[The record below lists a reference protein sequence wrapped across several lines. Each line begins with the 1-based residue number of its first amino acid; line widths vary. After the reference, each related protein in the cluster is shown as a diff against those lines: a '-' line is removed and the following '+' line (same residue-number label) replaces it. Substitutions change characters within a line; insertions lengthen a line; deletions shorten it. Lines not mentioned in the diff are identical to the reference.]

1 MNKTLKGLASV
12 LAFASLTGCNGL
24 SDLENRVNVL
34 ESKVE
39 AFETVL
45 DVLNGNV
52 STMQALIDTSIPVT
66 SVSEAGGVYTLVFA
80 DGTSA
85 TLAQG
90 SEGVGVTPVVSIDEA
105 GYWTVNYGNG
115 PEYIYKDQAK
125 TQKVKAEGENASV
138 PVFGVDASGDY
149 WTVSTDGGKTF
160 TPVKD
165 GEGNPVP
172 VQISGSGQA
181 SFFEEV
187 SYENDVFTVKLKDL
201 GKVLEIPVISSF
213 YFRIEGSDVAQEF
226 AYGQTRTFR
235 IEQKGVASTLLTVPD
250 GWSGSLSGETLTL
263 TAPLMTRSL
272 TVDSSSEVSVLATSA
287 KGYAVVAK
295 MKVEML
301 SNDLWERYNEGKDI
315 VVGGLVVNRTTYPGA
330 ELISESR
337 SGVMKGVYFL
347 EPGVEAKISGGNPSQ
362 LIVIGRYAD
371 RRSTLKRERYL
382 NYSATSGEDYLV
394 FANVE
399 LDFTL
404 TTDDKNKAYMF
415 TLIGNDN
422 FETIIFENMKIE
434 MPDSKA
440 HLLYMRYTDSSP
452 DRSMNA
458 NIVVK
463 DCDINVAKSSGVSVI
478 CSDFT
483 GEKGKIASV
492 EFTGNTVS
500 SGSGSSDFR
509 VIQTSEQ
516 PLSLK
521 MESNTL
527 VNVTVAEGSE
537 VNIEN

>member
-1 MNKTLKGLASV
+1 MKKIFKGLASV
-12 LAFASLTGCNGL
+12 MAFASLTGCNGL

-39 AFETVL
+39 ALETVL

-66 SVSEAGGVYTLVFA
+66 SVSEADGVYTLVFA

-90 SEGVGVTPVVSIDEA
+90 TEGVGATPVVSIDED

-115 PEYIYKDQAK
+115 PEYIYKDAEK
-125 TQKVKAEGENASV
+125 TQKVKAEGEDAAV

-149 WTVSTDGGKTF
+149 WTVSTDGGNTF
-160 TPVKD
+160 SPVKD
-165 GEGNPVP
+165 GAGNPVP
-172 VQISGSGQA
+172 VQVNGSSQA

-187 SYENDVFTVKLKDL
+187 RYENDVFTVKLKGS
-201 GKVLEIPVISSF
+201 GKVLEIPVVSSF

-226 AYGQTRTFR
+226 AYGQTRTFKV
-235 IEQKGVASTLLTVPD
+235 EQKGVAGTLLTVPD
-250 GWSGSLSGETLTL
+250 GWSGSLSDETLTL
-263 TAPLMTRSL
+263 TAPLMAKSV

-295 MKVEML
+295 MKVEL
-301 SNDLWERYNEGKDI
+301 QSNDLWERYNEGKDI
-315 VVGGLVVNRTTYPGA
+315 VIGGLVINKTTYPGA

-337 SGVMKGVYFL
+337 SGVVKGVYFV
-347 EPGVEAKISGGNPSQ
+347 EPGVEATISGGNASQ

-382 NYSATSGEDYLV
+382 NYSATDGEDYLV

-399 LDFTL
+399 LDFTV
-404 TTDDKNKAYMF
+404 TTDAGQEYMF
-415 TLIGNDN
+415 TLIGDHN

-434 MPDSKA
+434 MPSSKSYVIYA
-440 HLLYMRYTDSSP
+440 KPPTSP
-452 DRSMNA
+452 GRALNGKV
-458 NIVVK
+458 VVK
-463 DCDINVAKSSGVSVI
+463 DCEINVAKSSGVSVI
-478 CSDFT
+478 CSDIA
-483 GEKGKIASV
+483 GENGKISSV
-492 EFTGNTVS
+492 EFAGNTVS
-500 SGSGSSDFR
+500 SASGSTGFR
-509 VIQTSEQ
+509 PIQTIEQ
-516 PLSLK
+516 PLSIK
-521 MESNTL
+521 VDSNTYE
-527 VNVTVAEGSE
+527 NVVLADDS

>member
-1 MNKTLKGLASV
+1 MKKIFKGLASV
-12 LAFASLTGCNGL
+12 LAFASLTGCSSL

-34 ESKVE
+34 ESKIE
-39 AFETVL
+39 ALETVL

-52 STMQALIDTSIPVT
+52 STMQTLIDTSVPVT
-66 SVSEAGGVYTLVFA
+66 SVSEADGVYTLVFA
-80 DGTSA
+80 DGSSA

-90 SEGVGVTPVVSIDEA
+90 TEGVGTTPVVSIDED
-105 GYWTVNYGNG
+105 GYWTVNYGSG

-125 TQKVKAEGENASV
+125 THKVKAEGEDA
-138 PVFGVDASGDY
+138 PAPEFGVDASGDY
-149 WTVSTDGGKTF
+149 WTVSTDGGETF
-160 TPVKD
+160 CPVKD
-165 GEGNPVP
+165 GAGNPVP
-172 VQISGSGQA
+172 VQVSGGNQT

-187 SYENDVFTVKLKDL
+187 SYENDVFTVKLKDS

-213 YFRIEGSDVAQEF
+213 YFRIEGADVAQEF
-226 AYGQTRTFR
+226 TYGQMRTFR
-235 IEQKGVASTLLTVPD
+235 IEQKGVVGTLLTVPD
-250 GWSGSLSGETLTL
+250 GWSGNLSGETLTL
-263 TAPLMTRSL
+263 TVPLQTKSV

-287 KGYAVVAK
+287 KGYVVVAK
-295 MKVEML
+295 MKVEMQ

-315 VVGGLVVNRTTYPGA
+315 VIGGLVVNKTTYPGA

-337 SGVMKGVYFL
+337 SGVLNGVYFL
-347 EPGVEAKISGGNPSQ
+347 EPGIEAKISGGNPSQ

-371 RRSTLKRERYL
+371 RHSTLKRDRYL

-404 TTDDKNKAYMF
+404 TSDDKNKSYMF
-415 TLIGNDN
+415 TLLGNDN

-440 HLLYMRYTDSSP
+440 HLIYMQYKDSSP
-452 DRSMNA
+452 DRAMNGK
-458 NIVVK
+458 IVVK
-463 DCDINVAKSSGVSVI
+463 DCDISVAKNSGVSII
-478 CSDFT
+478 CSDIT
-483 GEKGKIASV
+483 GANGKISSV

-500 SGSGSSDFR
+500 SSSGSSDFR

-521 MESNTL
+521 MESNAL
-527 VNVTVAEGSE
+527 VNVTPADGTQL
-537 VNIEN
+537 NIEN